1 MLKVA
6 TNNNGYFTRAKTKPP
21 CVKDCADRTP
31 DCHSKCSK
39 YIEWKNGCEADK
51 NTIEKH
57 KQQEKVKWYKLNWFG
72 VGLFTVLY
80 WILCSGTGIIYL
92 FIKLITVG
100 RK

>member
-1 MLKVA
+1 MA

-57 KQQEKVKWYKLNWFG
+57 KQQEKVMADY
-72 VGLFTVLY
+72 V
-80 WILCSGTGIIYL
+80 IS
-92 FIKLITVG
+92 ITSINKQK
-100 RK
+100 RRRDY